1 MLRHEFIQFFNHYRD
16 RWSNAVENWVTQYYV
31 GRSLR
36 EKGLLIGALLIMFCA
51 GYYSLLWQPLNIRIE
66 QQERELQQ
74 LNTLLKNL
82 QTATPDIISAR
93 QKRATFDKL
102 SISQISQIINTTS
115 SIHSIV
121 IRQIK
126 QNGANIQV
134 AIEPVIF
141 DDLLKWLSLL
151 SKKYSLEVIQI
162 DVISIEQK
170 GMIKV
175 VNLVLAP
182 Y

>member
-1 MLRHEFIQFFNHYRD
+1 M
-16 RWSNAVENWVTQYYV
+16 
-31 GRSLR
+31 
-36 EKGLLIGALLIMFCA
+36 IGALLIMFCA

-93 QKRATFDKL
+93 QKRATFDNL

-126 QNGANIQV
+126 QNGVNIQV

-175 VNLVLAP
+175 ENLVLAL

>member
-1 MLRHEFIQFFNHYRD
+1 MLRHEFIRFFNHYRE
-16 RWSNAVENWVTQYYV
+16 RWLNAVENWFTQYYV

-82 QTATPDIISAR
+82 QTATPDIISVR
-93 QKRATFDKL
+93 QKRAAFDNL

-115 SIHSIV
+115 SIHSII

-126 QNGANIQV
+126 QNGVNIQV

-175 VNLVLAP
+175 ENLVLAP

>member
-1 MLRHEFIQFFNHYRD
+1 MLYHEFIRFFNHYRE
-16 RWSNAVENWVTQYYV
+16 RWLNAVENWFTQYYV

-82 QTATPDIISAR
+82 QTATPDIISVR
-93 QKRATFDKL
+93 QKRAAFDNL

-126 QNGANIQV
+126 QNGVNIQV

-175 VNLVLAP
+175 ENLVLAP